1 MKVIKLKESDIQHIV
16 KRVIKEDTH
25 QCDTSKEYYND
36 INTIGDN
43 NGKTKSWDEFWNN
56 IIVNMKNVKEIDTTK
71 EEICACLKQNV
82 IYKSRSTGV
91 GKMTIDKMC
100 K

>member
-1 MKVIKLKESDIQHIV
+1 
-16 KRVIKEDTH
+16 
-25 QCDTSKEYYND
+25 
-36 INTIGDN
+36 
-43 NGKTKSWDEFWNN
+43 
-56 IIVNMKNVKEIDTTK
+56 MKNVKEIDTTK